1 MLPSIATLESF
12 GIDRDGTALSALFR
26 DADGMQVELVFPVR
40 RDATRAQGYHEPEL
54 HRHVPHVYTSRF
66 DGDNLAYTTREDT
79 PLTWEQAHRLLELL
93 APHVGP
99 AVPGATRW
107 LPEMR
112 HAAASRGGTLHP

>member
-1 MLPSIATLESF
+1 MLPSVARLESF
-12 GIDRDGTALSALFR
+12 AVDRDGGALSALFR
-26 DADGMQVELVFPVR
+26 DADGMQIELVFPVR
-40 RDATRAQGYHEPEL
+40 EGATREAGYEEPEL
-54 HRHVPHVYTSRF
+54 HRHVPHVYTSKF

-93 APHVGP
+93 AQHAG
-99 AVPGATRW
+99 ADVPGATRW